1 MNQINPSKEIFD
13 LLSDK
18 EIKTFEKLQIIISE
32 LNRVSN
38 ITRLTEGSDY
48 WISQV
53 YDSIWPFIE
62 NKNKKFDN
70 KKYIDIG
77 SGGGFP
83 GFAYAIT
90 HPSSRIYLVDSSNK
104 KVNALNKIKDQLKLA
119 NSINILNQRIESIA
133 HESSYRN
140 KFDIC
145 TTRAVASPDIVSEY
159 ILPLLNPT
167 GIGILFCGKWTSE
180 KEDRLNKSLL
190 LLKGSIKNIKKIKL
204 PHNKG
209 ERNII
214 FIKPNHQCPDIY
226 PRGIGKPAK
235 YPLGD

>member
-1 MNQINPSKEIFD
+1 MNQFKPSKEIFD

-18 EIKTFEKLQIIISE
+18 EIETFEKLQLIISE

-38 ITRLTEGSDY
+38 ITRLIEGDDY

-53 YDSIWPFIE
+53 YDSIWPFID
-62 NKNKKFDN
+62 NKNKKFDK

-77 SGGGFP
+77 SGNGFP
-83 GFAYAIT
+83 GLAYAIT
-90 HPSSRIYLVDSSNK
+90 HPSSEIYLVDSSNK
-104 KVNALNKIKDQLKLA
+104 KIKALNTIKTKLKLK
-119 NSINILNQRIESIA
+119 NKITIINQRIEKIA

-140 KFDIC
+140 QFDIC

-159 ILPLLNPT
+159 LLPLLNPN
-167 GIGILFCGKWTSE
+167 GIGILYCGKWTRE

-190 LLKGSIKNIKKIKL
+190 LLKGVIHNRKRLNL
-204 PHNKG
+204 PYDKG

-214 FIKPNHQCPDIY
+214 FIKPNEKCPDKY

-235 YPLGD
+235 HPLGN